1 MPIRRRY
8 RVGWGNSVKLPQWV
22 QIEIE
27 RGLDVM
33 KPGCIEIHTNGL
45 GKYKVKKSF
54 EYTEPPEARPGMP
67 EYGT

>member
-1 MPIRRRY
+1 M
-8 RVGWGNSVKLPQWV
+8 KLPQWV

-27 RGLDVM
+27 RGLDLM